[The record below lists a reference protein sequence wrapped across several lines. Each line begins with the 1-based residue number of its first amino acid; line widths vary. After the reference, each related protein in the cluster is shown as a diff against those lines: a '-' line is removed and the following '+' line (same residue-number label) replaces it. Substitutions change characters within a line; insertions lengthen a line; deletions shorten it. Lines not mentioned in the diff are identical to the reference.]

1 MSSTPH
7 KDKLIAALNNPKCSS
22 ADIELLKK
30 ALELYNEWSR
40 RSKELDFTGRE
51 LVDKMVEL
59 LNWYKDE
66 FEVGLLMGN
75 GSSFI
80 KRQKGQLK
88 LDNSILEEF
97 LVQLVD
103 PRILHGL
110 RNAELLEIGPNNAFM
125 SLAFF
130 PRQFDDLINTPSIV
144 VKTKDQD
151 FIIGRRIYYKFSTSR
166 SFNNNTKSGDL
177 ILAVLAAECKAN
189 LVKTMFQEARATASV
204 LKQGCP
210 VAKYY
215 VLVEYLDMPP
225 EDCRLTAIDNVF
237 LIRRAHRLPPDKRN
251 VLSEVEKMHRDHPID
266 PNIIWKF
273 VEEIQKFIDAVWYN
287 PEEALE
293 RGSFI

>member
-1 MSSTPH
+1 MSLTPH
-7 KDKLIAALNNPKCSS
+7 KDKLIAALENPKCSPT
-22 ADIELLKK
+22 DKELLRE

-40 RSKELDFTGRE
+40 RSSKLDFSGRE

-66 FEVGLLMGN
+66 FEVGLLMKK

-97 LVQLVD
+97 LVHLVD

-110 RNAELLEIGPNNAFM
+110 RNAELLEIGPSNAFM

-130 PRQFDDLINTPSIV
+130 PRQFDDLINTPNV
-144 VKTKDQD
+144 VIKTKDQD
-151 FIIGRRIYYKFSTSR
+151 FIIGRRIYYKFSTNE
-166 SFNNNTKSGDL
+166 SFNKNTKSGDL
-177 ILAVLAAECKAN
+177 VLAVLAAECKAN
-189 LVKTMFQEARATASV
+189 LDKTMFQEARATASA

-210 VAKYY
+210 IAKYY
-215 VLVEYLDMPP
+215 VLVEYLDMSP
-225 EDCRLTAIDNVF
+225 EDCRLTAIDNVL
-237 LIRRAHRLPPDKRN
+237 LIRRVHRLPPDKRN
-251 VLSEVEKMHRDHPID
+251 VVSEVERLHEEHPID
-266 PNIIWKF
+266 PNVIWKF
-273 VEEIQKFIDAVWYN
+273 VEEIQKFIDAIWYN

>member
-1 MSSTPH
+1 
-7 KDKLIAALNNPKCSS
+7 
-22 ADIELLKK
+22 
-30 ALELYNEWSR
+30 
-40 RSKELDFTGRE
+40 
-51 LVDKMVEL
+51 
-59 LNWYKDE
+59 
-66 FEVGLLMGN
+66 
-75 GSSFI
+75 
-80 KRQKGQLK
+80 
-88 LDNSILEEF
+88 
-97 LVQLVD
+97 
-103 PRILHGL
+103 
-110 RNAELLEIGPNNAFM
+110 M

-189 LVKTMFQEARATASV
+189 LDKTMFQEARATASV